1 MEKLLMIALT
11 ILITVSCNEQI
22 ADEIKN
28 GQVVGTQ
35 SETEKFK
42 NKAIRLIH
50 KMDSK
55 LSFTAHKAGTIDE
68 ACELQAPTLGFD
80 AKDYSKSDK
89 SRALDCIIDVEEL
102 DLFLQGVEFEVQVDK
117 FLCEYI
123 TYTPFKFMKFKP
135 GRSHRST
142 YKVEC
147 DTGCESAPA
156 LAGKCGN
163 SYELWGG
170 TTGSVGGVTDFATQI
185 SNPSQCIYDYDS
197 LNPGSTSSFP
207 NCDEGTT
214 TETII
219 QFSTNA
225 DITPSVCNITNP
237 VAQDPVVTECGGD
250 MRNCAAGPSIQEYPD
265 LTHSSTIY
273 ENTSLET
280 FTKSWKYS
288 SPLSGNF
295 RTNMNLANFSRT
307 CSDQSIKPRFDD
319 SVFESV
325 IEFKGDIFERIKYA
339 STQPFTNARR
349 SVATLANPDST
360 DYAEH
365 AHRSPLSVTPY
376 YAIECL
382 DRAYDIKAQIRLHI
396 REWDRTFTSN
406 ANALASISDIGK
418 TSGDKLMDRRNDTY
432 DTTRQWNSRDD
443 WDDFYEDRALF
454 EAPGKINQCTDSRLP
469 FDNNNFPGNSL

>member
-42 NKAIRLIH
+42 NKAIRVNH

-89 SRALDCIIDVEEL
+89 TRALDCIIDVEEL
-102 DLFLQGVEFEVQVDK
+102 DLYIQGIEFEVQVDK

-123 TYTPFKFMKFKP
+123 TYTPFRFMKHKP
-135 GRSHRST
+135 GKTQRKVFKVDCDLGCGSHAGL
-142 YKVEC
+142 V
-147 DTGCESAPA
+147 
-156 LAGKCGN
+156 GKCGK

-170 TTGSVGGVTDFATQI
+170 AGAPTTFTNEVLA
-185 SNPSQCIYDYDS
+185 PSQCLYDYDS
-197 LNPGSTSSFP
+197 LNPGSTTTFP
-207 NCDEGTT
+207 NCDEGTIS
-214 TETII
+214 ETVI
-219 QFSTNA
+219 QFTTNS
-225 DITPSVCNITNP
+225 DTNVCNNNSPIQQEP
-237 VAQDPVVTECGGD
+237 IITECGGN
-250 MRNCAAGPSIQEYPD
+250 MRNCAAGPSIEEYPE
-265 LTHSSTIY
+265 LTHTNTIY
-273 ENTSLET
+273 ENTNLDS
-280 FTKSWKYS
+280 FTKSWKYN
-288 SPLSGNF
+288 SPLSSQL
-295 RTNMNLANFSRT
+295 RTNMNLSNFSRI

-319 SVFESV
+319 SIFET
-325 IEFKGDIFERIKYA
+325 IINFKGDIVERLGHA
-339 STQPFTNARR
+339 SSEPITRARK
-349 SVATLANPDST
+349 SFAALSAPDST

-365 AHRSPLSVTPY
+365 PHRSALAVTPY
-376 YAIECL
+376 YSIECL
-382 DRAYDIKAQIRLHI
+382 DRAYDIKAQIRLHV

-406 ANALASISDIGK
+406 SNALASISDIGK
-418 TSGDKLMDRRNDTY
+418 TSGDKLMDRRDDTY
-432 DTTRQWNSRDD
+432 DTTRVWNSRDD
-443 WDDFYEDRALF
+443 WDDFYEDRAVF

-469 FDNNNFPGNSL
+469 FDNNNFPGSSL